1 LTRRVTVV
9 VTGPVASAGSP
20 GCELYANRFAF
31 RAAIDPVKVD
41 LQFSPAGATGVL
53 ASLLLGWS
61 WKLELS
67 FSRFDRDTLT
77 GRLTGRSSGVHS
89 AL

>member
-1 LTRRVTVV
+1 VTPRLEVY
-9 VTGPVASAGSP
+9 AGWF
-20 GCELYANRFAF
+20 GL
-31 RAAIDPVKVD
+31 RADIEPVKVD

-67 FSRFDRDTLT
+67 FSRFDGDTLT
-77 GRLTGRSSGVHS
+77 GRLTGRLSGVHS